1 MPEPRYLDGPP
12 PPRRKPDYLKKR
24 TTVELSKQHENET
37 AKKTG
42 GRRVSGSGAVLGK
55 PGDVRGRHDLQ
66 ELKATD
72 KVDETRI
79 QLPWLRQIAAQAL
92 RIGKYPV
99 VNMRFTKLKEPCPQD
114 WVLIPADVYNR
125 LKEGDA

>member
-1 MPEPRYLDGPP
+1 MPEPRYFDGPP
-12 PPRRKPDYLKKR
+12 PEKKVPDYFKKPP
-24 TTVELSKQHENET
+24 TTELSNRHEKET
-37 AKKTG
+37 AQKTG
-42 GRRVSGSGAVLGK
+42 GQRVRGSGAVLGR
-55 PGDVRGRHDLQ
+55 PGDVRGKRDLQ

-79 QLPWLRQIAAQAL
+79 QLSWLRQIARQAL
-92 RIGKYPV
+92 AIGKYPL

-125 LKEGDA
+125 LKEGNE